1 MNKGQNFLLCGI
13 ENKRNKV
20 GSIVEKLQ
28 LGIKKTQNAF
38 KGIKQ

>member
-28 LGIKKTQNAF
+28 LGIKTQNAF
-38 KGIKQ
+38 IGIEQ